1 MDVTVVVKESL
12 HARPAAVFVQA
23 VLDSGQA
30 VGIARPGD
38 GVVAD
43 ARSILSV
50 LALDVRG
57 GERVVLSGGPAD
69 VLERL
74 AGMLT

>member
-1 MDVTVVVKESL
+1 MVVVKESL

-30 VGIARPGD
+30 VGIARPG
-38 GVVAD
+38 GAAAD

-50 LALDVRG
+50 LALDIRS
-57 GERVVLSGGPAD
+57 GERVVLSGGSRD
-69 VLERL
+69 VLDRL
-74 AGMLT
+74 AGVLA